1 MQEKYFP
8 ITGRNPQSA
17 GASVKVNSVP
27 CDFIFVGACNIQDL
41 HHILSPL
48 RSRIIGAGYEIL
60 MDTTMEDNIVNQG
73 KMAQFVTQEI
83 LMDGKI
89 PHANKA
95 AVLAIIEEGRR
106 RAKIIENQSNA
117 LSLRLREMGGL
128 IRAAGDLATLEG
140 SKFIEAKHI
149 KEALKRSKT
158 IEEQIK
164 EKHGSYSAGLSKDMS
179 GAQKEMS
186 PYHYWNTYPYDDSRG
201 YE

>member
-1 MQEKYFP
+1 
-8 ITGRNPQSA
+8 
-17 GASVKVNSVP
+17 
-27 CDFIFVGACNIQDL
+27 
-41 HHILSPL
+41 
-48 RSRIIGAGYEIL
+48 
-60 MDTTMEDNIVNQG
+60 MDTTMEDTDINQA

-83 LMDGKI
+83 IMDGKI
-89 PHANKA
+89 PHADKG
-95 AVLAIIEEGRR
+95 AVLAIIDEGRR
-106 RAKIIENQSNA
+106 RAKIIEDQNHA

-164 EKHGSYSAGLSKDMS
+164 ERHGSYVAGLSKDMS

-186 PYHYWNTYPYDDSRG
+186 PYHYWNTYPYDDRRG